1 MIDLDLGCL
10 ITSLPEGHSTQ
21 FLATKEKNSLV
32 VEAVIDAVAAH
43 NDIPDATPILRV
55 GVWEEWLHPNIGP
68 GEVGRRLVDALMKQ
82 E

>member
-55 GVWEEWLHPNIGP
+55 GVLG
-68 GEVGRRLVDALMKQ
+68 GVATSQ